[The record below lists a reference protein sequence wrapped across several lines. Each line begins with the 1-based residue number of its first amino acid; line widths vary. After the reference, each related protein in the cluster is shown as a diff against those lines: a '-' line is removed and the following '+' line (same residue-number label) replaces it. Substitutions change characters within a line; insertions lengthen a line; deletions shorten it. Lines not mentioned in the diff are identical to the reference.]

1 MNPSSTLDHQWL
13 ANLSDPLRGVFRDI
27 SKPILGRCWITS
39 CHEKYQGPLLS
50 IESWLFNRYPCNGL
64 LCSPKTTRDFVH
76 CSSSRPSC
84 KPKHCNL
91 AFQTSQLLLQLRGLK
106 FLFCAPSVR
115 TSIANPTV
123 LEANGSKVRLQT
135 IKRFTESAK
144 TCTFRKFQVTSKFEK
159 STFFLPNTHL
169 KRKSK
174 RSHELVGISEFP
186 QVLSVGYSSPIIKV
200 SIIKSTI
207 N

>member
-1 MNPSSTLDHQWL
+1 MVFWNNPHITGQYNPLYTLKQPDIFSQVTHLQSRST
-13 ANLSDPLRGVFRDI
+13 AILR
-27 SKPILGRCWITS
+27 SKRRS
-39 CHEKYQGPLLS
+39 CFSNWEDS
-50 IESWLFNRYPCNGL
+50 NSWF
-64 LCSPKTTRDFVH
+64 LCRKSLP
-76 CSSSRPSC
+76 
-84 KPKHCNL
+84 
-91 AFQTSQLLLQLRGLK
+91 
-106 FLFCAPSVR
+106 
-115 TSIANPTV
+115 NPTV
-123 LEANGSKVRLQT
+123 LEANGSEVRLQT

-186 QVLSVGYSSPIIKV
+186 WVLSVGYSSRIIKIIKV
-200 SIIKSTI
+200 SVIKSTF